1 MAIALKHGEKKE
13 QKDVWM
19 LLTTAEIAVIIME
32 SVEIV
37 SLKGVMSVPMGCNY
51 CDYSRQNVSGEG
63 ERSRYEYVYQCAI
76 HNHDVCPSKGDVLSC
91 IYQKDIM
98 ANPPLRYFKYVS
110 GYKINDNGYE
120 CWEDNYESWRC
131 GMCYLPVD
139 EKDNFCRHCG
149 WQLKEVD
156 K

>member
-1 MAIALKHGEKKE
+1 MERRKSRKI
-13 QKDVWM
+13 
-19 LLTTAEIAVIIME
+19 LTNAEIAGIILADVM
-32 SVEIV
+32 IV
-37 SLKGVMSVPMGCNY
+37 SLKGARSAPMGCNY

-91 IYQKDIM
+91 IYQKDIV
-98 ANPPLRYFKYVS
+98 ANTPLRYFKYAS
-110 GYKINDNGYE
+110 GYRINDNGYE
-120 CWEDNYESWRC
+120 YWEENYESWRC
-131 GMCYLPVD
+131 SRCYLPVD

-149 WQLKEVD
+149 WRLKEVD